1 MLIEFTTSNQLT
13 GSTLPGP
20 HVKAHDQLKDE
31 DKSTEAITDAFL
43 TIFAEVVKPHWN
55 LLAPYIISY
64 NYEVTEENTLQQL
77 QTWKEKTSL
86 TYGGLNEI
94 LSQLIINPVVIPQ
107 DIIIKGS
114 LRCIHKYEEYLLTQ
128 YTHVFL
134 QMKIFLVKVKI

>member
-1 MLIEFTTSNQLT
+1 M
-13 GSTLPGP
+13 
-20 HVKAHDQLKDE
+20 KDE
-31 DKSTEAITDAFL
+31 DNSKEAITDEFL
-43 TIFAEVVKPHWN
+43 TTFAEVVKPHWN
-55 LLAPYIISY
+55 LLAPYIISTDCD
-64 NYEVTEENTLQQL
+64 VTEENTLQQL

-114 LRCIHKYEEYLLTQ
+114 LRCINTYEEYLLTQ